1 MSHIFVPQCAVLLII
16 CLSFLGCGE
25 ANTTP
30 QNAYEGDMPG
40 ECNNGADDDR
50 DGAMIVTTKIVQAHR
65 FARWSQRL
73 TPARVIQSIQV
84 PPALVAQQ
92 VRWLSRPRWNRGVLV
107 VLAALVTTIMTTDAP
122 ATKLGVKSGPRS
134 SPSVALAVTN
144 KEASTPLTW
153 CFFHIIA
160 RWQTHNLPQINSVT
174 TRMHDGIP
182 LILLKP
188 TGRHPDGHAGGQLLI
203 EGSDEYN
210 RLNEFVGRILDEIND
225 CGRPLT
231 PLPDSEDACETLE
244 PGRRLLRRLSHVEYQ
259 RTIQDLLNVNIDAK
273 GAFVAD
279 TIDHGFENHPERL
292 DVTGLLADQYRVMAE
307 SISETVDIERLLPC
321 AITDGDI

>member
-50 DGAMIVTTKIVQAHR
+50 DGAYDCDDEDCAGAPVCLMVPAIDAGSGDPVDSGGSAGSGGSTGAGGSAGPGGTGGIGGSGGFGDNDNDNRCLSDEAFLESQV
-65 FARWSQRL
+65 WSQ
-73 TPARVIQSIQV
+73 VIAERCVGCHQQGG
-84 PPALVAQQ
+84 LAQFTDM
-92 VRWLSRPRWNRGVLV
+92 VL
-107 VLAALVTTIMTTDAP
+107 LPDT
-122 ATKLGVKSGPRS
+122 
-134 SPSVALAVTN
+134 SPG
-144 KEASTPLTW
+144 
-153 CFFHIIA
+153 
-160 RWQTHNLPQINSVT
+160 WQTHNLAQINSVT

-210 RLNEFVGRILDEIND
+210 RLNELVGRILDEIND

-279 TIDHGFENHPERL
+279 TIDHGFENHPS
-292 DVTGLLADQYRVMAE
+292 GSM
-307 SISETVDIERLLPC
+307 
-321 AITDGDI
+321 